1 MVTHFQNFFF
11 FFSGGGSDRDGWGW
25 VGGWSEEEDM
35 SDKWCSRR
43 LVCLMSQGRRER
55 EESKLFLRGR
65 WWSRTRSVG
74 LSSVSTGRTRRL
86 VADTNVGRTEVDL
99 RMSTGF
105 LQYLA
110 SVRLIGWERGRGRL
124 SGSTTTEHSHAHLI
138 SIYIYCIK
146 NCYSYQ
152 QKDSSDHF

>member
-65 WWSRTRSVG
+65 WWYRPRSVG

-86 VADTNVGRTEVDL
+86 VADTNVGINVVGRTEVDL

-105 LQYLA
+105 FNTWRLY
-110 SVRLIGWERGRGRL
+110 VRLTGWERGRGRL
-124 SGSTTTEHSHAHLI
+124 SGSITFEHSHAHLI
-138 SIYIYCIK
+138 YI
-146 NCYSYQ
+146 
-152 QKDSSDHF
+152 